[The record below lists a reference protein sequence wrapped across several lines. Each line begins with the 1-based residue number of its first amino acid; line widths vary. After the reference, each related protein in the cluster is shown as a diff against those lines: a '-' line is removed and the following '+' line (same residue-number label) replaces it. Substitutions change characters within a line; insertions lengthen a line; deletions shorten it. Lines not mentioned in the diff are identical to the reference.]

1 MEHVGGLD
9 RGGTGE
15 PNITPK
21 IFISIEIEH
30 ETLVLF
36 GSLVNQ
42 ERFC

>member
-15 PNITPK
+15 PNITLK

-42 ERFC
+42 ERF